1 MEIDANALI
10 SAISA
15 ICVAV
20 LTGLFA
26 RDNKRRKAHED
37 ELEAR
42 ARKRAQ
48 ESHLSMQLMSASV
61 KLGIATALAVEQKK
75 FNGEMK
81 DARESADK
89 AQKAYWEFINHTAAD
104 EIWSNTHQPNQPRRN
119 NVSN

>member
-1 MEIDANALI
+1 MGVDINALI
-10 SAISA
+10 GALSA

-26 RDNKRRKAHED
+26 RDSKRRKAHED
-37 ELEAR
+37 ELEAHS
-42 ARKRAQ
+42 RKRAQ
-48 ESHLSMQLMSASV
+48 ESRLSMQLMSASV

-89 AQKAYWEFINHTAAD
+89 AQKAYWDFINSTAAD
-104 EIWSNTHQPNQPRRN
+104 EIAKIG
-119 NVSN
+119 